1 MDFIK
6 DVVKELNND
15 YAKVAT
21 DIRDRQEFVDTSS
34 LLFNALCSGDL
45 FGGISKNSITA
56 IAGSESTG
64 KTFFSLGIAKN
75 FLDENPT
82 GYVMYIESESAINR
96 KLLES
101 KSIPLDRFVVV
112 PVATIEEFRT
122 TALRA
127 LDRYIKVPVEDRVPF
142 MMVLDSLGMLSTSK
156 EVNDTLEGK
165 DVRDMTKSALIKG
178 AFRVL
183 TLKLGEADVPLIV
196 TNHTYDKIGSYV
208 PEKEMGGGGGLKYAA
223 SQIIY
228 LSKKKE
234 KDGTEIV
241 GNIIKA
247 KVVKSRLSK
256 ENQTAEIRLFYDNRG
271 IDKYYGILELGIEAG
286 LITQGGAWYTF
297 VDTGEKVQ
305 KKKILENVDEYFN
318 EEFLTKLNTYVKE
331 KFSYGF

>member
-34 LLFNALCSGDL
+34 LLFNALCSGNL

-208 PEKEMGGGGGLKYAA
+208 PEKEMGGGCLIAGTK
-223 SQIIY
+223 I
-228 LSKKKE
+228 KTP
-234 KDGTEIV
+234 DGCKNIEDILV
-241 GNIIKA
+241 GDY
-247 KVVKSRLSK
+247 VK
-256 ENQTAEIRLFYDNRG
+256 TMF
-271 IDKYYGILELGIEAG
+271 GIE
-286 LITQGGAWYTF
+286 QV
-297 VDTGEKVQ
+297 VDTFEFDDKELYEIEFDDGSIVTCSGDHKFMIDSVDGYIWVSADKLFEGEVLMD
-305 KKKILENVDEYFN
+305 INN
-318 EEFLTKLNTYVKE
+318 
-331 KFSYGF
+331 